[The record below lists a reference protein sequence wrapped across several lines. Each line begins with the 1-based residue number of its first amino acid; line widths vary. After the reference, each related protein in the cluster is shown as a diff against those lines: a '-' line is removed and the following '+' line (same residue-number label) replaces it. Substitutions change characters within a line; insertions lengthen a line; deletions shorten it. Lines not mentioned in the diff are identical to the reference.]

1 MIEFEQTEIIPVFP
15 TFIHKTYSTDLY
27 QIDQLCNS
35 LVNLKNQEDPNIAC
49 WQSNDQLHTDEH
61 FKSLSSAILH
71 QSQEILDGYGVIRD
85 SHYITSM
92 WGNIYDPNIAHAVH
106 LHPNS
111 YLSGVIYL
119 NAPENCGP
127 IIFHDPRPAS
137 HMLEFSYHSYNIR
150 NGKTLIEHPEKG
162 MMLIWPSWLSHGV
175 ENGKCQVEEK
185 RISIAFNVML
195 KGTVDIPT
203 KRLVF

>member
-1 MIEFEQTEIIPVFP
+1 MIEFEPAEIIPVFP
-15 TFIHKTYSTDLY
+15 TFIHKTYSKDLFD
-27 QIDQLCNS
+27 IDQLCKS
-35 LVNLKNQEDPNIAC
+35 LTQIRDLEDPNIAC
-49 WQSNDQLHTDEH
+49 WQSNDQLHTLDQ
-61 FKSLSSAILH
+61 FKTLADAVLYQTEDILN
-71 QSQEILDGYGVIRD
+71 GYGVIRD

-137 HMLEFSYHSYNIR
+137 NMIEFSYHSYNIR
-150 NGKTLIEHPEKG
+150 NGKTLIEHPENG

-175 ENGKCQVEEK
+175 ENGKCEKEEK

-195 KGTVDIPT
+195 KGSVNIPT